1 MRSQVCITGI
11 GIVSPLGLDTKSTWA
26 SLING
31 VSGINTIASFD
42 TTEFITKIAGE
53 IPDFDPLNYLNR
65 KQARRMDRF
74 AQLATAA
81 TQEAL
86 GQAQLKMPDDGN
98 NVAVIIGSGI
108 GGIITLSNQYDVL
121 QSQGPQRVNPFF
133 LPMMLADMAPGQL
146 SMIFGTT
153 GPNFTTV
160 SSCSSGAD
168 AIGIAARLIHQGD
181 VEIAIAGGTEAPICP
196 ITVAGFNACQALSRK
211 NELPHLAS
219 KPFDAN
225 RDGFVISEG
234 ATILV
239 LESTASVKKRKV
251 NPLAILAGYGATSD
265 AYHVTQPDPQGKGA
279 IQAMITALRNASL
292 IPTDIDYVNAHGT
305 STPLNDILETYSLK
319 KVFKE
324 HANSLPISSTKS
336 MTGHLLG
343 ATGALEAAIAVQ
355 VIQSGIIPPTINL
368 SDPDPDCDLDYVA
381 NKPRHVPVKT
391 VMSNSLGF
399 GGHNTSLIFQAT
411 D

>member
-31 VSGINTIASFD
+31 VSGISTIASFD

-86 GQAQLKMPDDGN
+86 GQARLKMPDDGN
-98 NVAVIIGSGI
+98 NVAVIIGSGV
-108 GGIITLSNQYDVL
+108 GGIITFSNQYDVL

-133 LPMMLADMAPGQL
+133 LPMMLADMAPSQL

-168 AIGIAARLIHQGD
+168 AIGIGARLIHQGD

-279 IQAMITALRNASL
+279 VQAMITALRNASL